1 MGALILH
8 FWYVWVVLAL
18 ALIMGIVTLLLRDLN
33 KMSADEMEI
42 LVKQPPMTSQ
52 EAQFVVK
59 LFEQTSNNHKSENAV
74 RRSKT

>member
-42 LVKQPPMTSQ
+42 LVKHPPMTSQ